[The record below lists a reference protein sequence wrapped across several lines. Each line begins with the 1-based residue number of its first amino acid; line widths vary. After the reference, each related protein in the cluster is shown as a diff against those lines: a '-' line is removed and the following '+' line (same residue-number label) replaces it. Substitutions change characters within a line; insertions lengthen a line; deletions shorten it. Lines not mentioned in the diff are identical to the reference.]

1 MPVLLAFR
9 PYEHS
14 SLIPSLIRQLLQNAH
29 TVLNHVLGDAEM
41 STTQTLSL

>member
-14 SLIPSLIRQLLQNAH
+14 SLIPSLIYQLLQNAH
-29 TVLNHVLGDAEM
+29 AVSNHVLGDAEM
-41 STTQTLSL
+41 NTTQSLSL